1 MQPADSILDRLKVE
15 WSAISEGWLSL
26 AIMAVVVSCVVWAV
40 VHFLVR
46 KQIAD
51 LKRRIEQSD
60 SQVAEARAEI
70 DRLERDL
77 RALEGERQARQD
89 LEALLTSLRDQLAI
103 TQGQLMPH
111 RRPTE
116 APPHKPG
123 RQANYDELFGPGA
136 AIDGKLTKGEAER
149 LVQAVQKVSEL
160 MKSRL
165 GPVAAAGPMQSPSK
179 LAAAPGPAWWL
190 YVARKGIPHAIE
202 LVAAH
207 RRDLIDFANS
217 LEASIMRQ
225 PDLEFR
231 LRKIVGN
238 VGLIA
243 GLLNTISG
251 YIRSMERLSDGEM
264 YKPAILEMA
273 LGGPF
278 KGMVQAQA
286 AVDKWMQLFIEQRA
300 PAVHKEA
307 ATYLL
312 DPRKQEWLVPN
323 ARGTVNKRSGPFG
336 SIP

>member
-1 MQPADSILDRLKVE
+1 MQNADVIFERLKVE
-15 WSAISEGWLSL
+15 WLTISESWLSL
-26 AIMAVVVSCVVWAV
+26 VIMPLVVSCVVWAAV
-40 VHFLVR
+40 SVLAR
-46 KQIAD
+46 KQVAD
-51 LKRRIEQSD
+51 LKRRVELSESD
-60 SQVAEARAEI
+60 VADAKAEVG
-70 DRLERDL
+70 RLESDL
-77 RALEGERQARQD
+77 RALKEERKARQK
-89 LEALLTSLRDQLAI
+89 LEMVVASLKGQLAT
-103 TQGQLMPH
+103 TQGQLTVQ
-111 RRPTE
+111 RRPTG
-116 APPHKPG
+116 PPSPKPG
-123 RQANYDELFGPGA
+123 RETIFDELFGSGA
-136 AIDGKLTKGEAER
+136 AIDGRLTGGEAER
-149 LVQAVQKVSEL
+149 LVQALHEISDL
-160 MKSRL
+160 IKSKL
-165 GPVAAAGPMQSPSK
+165 APEAPAGPMQSPSK
-179 LAAAPGPAWWL
+179 LAASPGPAWWL

-217 LEASIMRQ
+217 LEAAIMRQ

-312 DPRKQEWLVPN
+312 DPRKQEWLVPER
-323 ARGTVNKRSGPFG
+323 ARDR
-336 SIP
+336 